1 MTLYETVMDLIHFQ
15 KRSIL
20 HERWPI
26 AGPIDEVLVKSS
38 CYLMEAAHLFRISLK
53 NYMQPRK
60 PNKGIPNASTPE
72 KPNQATI
79 WVAKKFP
86 PWQATVLT
94 TLKQLHDVSCV
105 LCYSELTEKQSC
117 IKCHL
122 HWS

>member
-1 MTLYETVMDLIHFQ
+1 MTCYEMVMDLIHFQ

-26 AGPIDEVLVKSS
+26 AGSIDEVLVKSS
-38 CYLMEAAHLFRISLK
+38 CYLMEAAHLFRIFLK

-60 PNKGIPNASTPE
+60 SNKVTVSGSVSE

-86 PWQATVLT
+86 SWQATVLM
-94 TLKQLHDVSCV
+94 TLKQLLDVSCV
-105 LCYSELTEKQSC
+105 LLLFLVYN
-117 IKCHL
+117 
-122 HWS
+122 